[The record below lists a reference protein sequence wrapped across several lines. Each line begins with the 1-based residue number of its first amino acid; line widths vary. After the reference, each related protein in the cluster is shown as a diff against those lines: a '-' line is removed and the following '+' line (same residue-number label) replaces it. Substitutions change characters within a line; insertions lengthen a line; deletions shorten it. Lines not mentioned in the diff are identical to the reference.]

1 MGGKNE
7 RVVLRSPSSRFGRG
21 FFSSIN
27 ETVSTGVLIGEGSEL
42 CFDCAAAASAA
53 ARDFAA
59 GVGATVVEVRALF
72 AGASGLAAFAV
83 DDPTDGLAVVL
94 RAAAGAAGLRAV
106 VFVVVDRVGMFLKIF
121 LHGSSPLKEEPL

>member
-1 MGGKNE
+1 
-7 RVVLRSPSSRFGRG
+7 LGRG

-27 ETVSTGVLIGEGSEL
+27 ETVSTGALIGEGSEL

-72 AGASGLAAFAV
+72 AGLSCLAAFAA
-83 DDPTDGLAVVL
+83 DDGTDGLAVVL
-94 RAAAGAAGLRAV
+94 RADAGAGAGLRAV
-106 VFVVVDRVGMFLKIF
+106 VFVVVDLVGMFLEIF
-121 LHGSSPLKEEPL
+121 LHGSNPLSEEPS